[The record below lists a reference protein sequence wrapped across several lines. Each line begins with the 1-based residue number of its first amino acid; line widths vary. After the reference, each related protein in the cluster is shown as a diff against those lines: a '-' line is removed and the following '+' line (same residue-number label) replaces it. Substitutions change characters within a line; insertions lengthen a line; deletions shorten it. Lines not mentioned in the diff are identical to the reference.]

1 MYYFI
6 EYSSVLFLASFYLL
20 FLSKY
25 RVKMEN
31 HFIPCSQYVT
41 LTLKKLCLFSVLI
54 SYLTKNSLIKK
65 RKRKKRIILSM
76 NL

>member
-6 EYSSVLFLASFYLL
+6 DYSSVLFLASFYLL

-31 HFIPCSQYVT
+31 HFIPYSQYVT
-41 LTLKKLCLFSVLI
+41 LT
-54 SYLTKNSLIKK
+54 
-65 RKRKKRIILSM
+65 
-76 NL
+76 

>member
-31 HFIPCSQYVT
+31 HFIPYSQYVT
-41 LTLKKLCLFSVLI
+41 LTLKKLYLFSVLI
-54 SYLTKNSLIKK
+54 SYLINNSLIKK
-65 RKRKKRIILSM
+65 KKKKE
-76 NL
+76 